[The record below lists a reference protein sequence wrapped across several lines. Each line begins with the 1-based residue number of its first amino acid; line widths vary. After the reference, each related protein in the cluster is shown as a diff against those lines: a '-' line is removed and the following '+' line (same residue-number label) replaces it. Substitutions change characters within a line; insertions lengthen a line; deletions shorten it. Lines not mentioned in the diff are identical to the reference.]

1 MNWMVDAVGIEPT
14 TCRLRAVRFTLAP
27 ATTGCY
33 NVLLVVRFTSSL
45 LRAFYYR
52 RNPDYDRF

>member
-1 MNWMVDAVGIEPT
+1 
-14 TCRLRAVRFTLAP
+14 
-27 ATTGCY
+27 
-33 NVLLVVRFTSSL
+33 LVVRFTSSL